1 MQRLKQQGVALIS
14 ALVVVSI
21 VVSVTVWL
29 VYRQQIDI
37 RQTANVQHL
46 EQAYQYADAIE
57 AWAKAVL
64 MRDFQNNKE
73 IDSLDEDWATI
84 LPPIPIPSGQLKG
97 KLEDLQSKFNLNN
110 LVDAEGKPVPRQQEI
125 FSELL
130 ARLSLPKKLQAVV
143 TDWIDK
149 NPEVSSN
156 GAEMD
161 YYLTL
166 ENPYLT
172 ADTEIVSPSEI
183 RLLQGIDDEK
193 YKVLIPHVATI
204 KNNSN
209 LTNINVNTAS
219 SEVLVALGLN
229 DDQASNLIDERK
241 DQAFQT
247 LDDFR
252 KDPEVKKIITDTE
265 GLSVKTNWFLL
276 HADVNIDRTRLHLN
290 SIIYRDDNGSIRVM
304 QRRYGR

>member
-1 MQRLKQQGVALIS
+1 MQSLKQQGVALIS

-64 MRDFQNNKE
+64 ARDFQDNNDV
-73 IDSLDEDWATI
+73 DSLDEDWATI
-84 LPPIPIPSGQLKG
+84 LPSISIPGGQLKG

-110 LVDAEGKPVPRQQEI
+110 LVDVDGKPIPRQQDI
-125 FSELL
+125 FSALL
-130 ARLSLPKKLQAVV
+130 ARLSLPKKLLPVV

-149 NPEVSSN
+149 GSDVSNN
-156 GAEMD
+156 GEEMD

-172 ADTEIVSPSEI
+172 ADAEMVSESEI

-204 KNNSN
+204 KNNGK
-209 LTNINVNTAS
+209 LTNINVNTAT
-219 SEVLVALGLN
+219 SEVLVALGLS
-229 DDQASNLIDERK
+229 DDQASNLIDDRK
-241 DQAFQT
+241 DRAFQT

-276 HADVNIDRTRLHLN
+276 QADVNIDRTRVHLN
-290 SIIYRDDNGSIRVM
+290 SIIFRDDNGSIRVV